1 MAEIQENNIPKV
13 YDPKS
18 FETKWYSYWEKRK
31 LFHAEVND
39 KPAYSAECH
48 RPAPHGPCN
57 GQYSSGYPYPLSS
70 YAGR

>member
-31 LFHAEVND
+31 GNCVN
-39 KPAYSAECH
+39 KKGAV
-48 RPAPHGPCN
+48 N
-57 GQYSSGYPYPLSS
+57 K
-70 YAGR
+70 